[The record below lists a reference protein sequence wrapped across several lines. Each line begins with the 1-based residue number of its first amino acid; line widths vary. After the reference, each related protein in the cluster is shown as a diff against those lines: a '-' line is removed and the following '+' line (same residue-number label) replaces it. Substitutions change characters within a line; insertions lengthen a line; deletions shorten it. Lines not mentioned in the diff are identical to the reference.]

1 MKLDNCYQQM
11 DEWSKTATPF
21 LFIIDFDK
29 NAPLL
34 YSLSELNEKE
44 SPVLYHFPR
53 IDNDKLIMDSD
64 CNNGVRIAPKY
75 CFNEIVAYKQSF
87 HQAISLMHKKGVDVI
102 NLTKPTS
109 LIVEGSM
116 EDIYVKAKSKYKLL
130 LKDKF
135 VCCSPE
141 IFVRID
147 TDGLISTYP
156 MKGTIDANIPNAEQ
170 IVLESHKE
178 ESEHYATV
186 KVLENE
192 LSEVADD
199 VKIARYRYLDRLTT
213 SDRDLYQV
221 SSEVVGQLKPE
232 YQNRIGTLMNKMLP
246 AGSIVGAP
254 KTKAF
259 EIIKSVE
266 GYDRGYYTGVCG
278 VFDGVSLDSFV
289 LIRYVEK
296 RDAEYIYK
304 SGGGITVESNC
315 NDEYNEILK
324 KIYVPLD

>member
-21 LFIIDFDK
+21 LFIINFDK

-44 SPVLYHFPR
+44 SPIFYHFPR
-53 IDNDKLIMDSD
+53 INNDKLIMNSD
-64 CNNGVRIAPKY
+64 YNNGVRIAPKH

-147 TDGLISTYP
+147 PDGLISTYP

-221 SSEVVGQLKPE
+221 SSEVIGRLKPE
-232 YQNRIGTLMNKMLP
+232 YQNRIGALMNKMLP

-254 KTKAF
+254 KIKAF

-296 RDAEYIYK
+296 RDDGYIYK
-304 SGGGITVESNC
+304 SGGGITIESNC